1 MPTPEMKTGTAEGKW
16 LSDCFPG
23 GVLGET
29 LLCVRSVGLTFRV
42 SFALT
47 TEDIISQIAPYLRVI
62 RAPVAQHTPQREIQP
77 GGTREYQNQTN
88 TL

>member
-1 MPTPEMKTGTAEGKW
+1 MPTPEMKTGTAEGKQ

-47 TEDIISQIAPYLRVI
+47 TEDIISPDSSLSEGDKSSSSPTYS
-62 RAPVAQHTPQREIQP
+62 TE
-77 GGTREYQNQTN
+77 GN
-88 TL
+88 TTWRNT